1 MTHRRIVITSLSL
14 ALVGLLGLSACGGS
28 GEQAQQGAQGAPEL
42 PVRTLASSDFSVD
55 NSYPAVIRGED
66 DAEIRPKVSGFI
78 TKVLVSEGQAVRP
91 GQALFQL
98 DDVTY
103 RAAVN
108 QATASLT
115 SAQAALS
122 TAQLNER
129 NSKELLAKNIISTS
143 AYEEVANA
151 LSSAQAG
158 VAVAKANLTAARE
171 NLSFCTVSSPVA
183 GVVGSIN
190 YRVGNLVSPQSAQ
203 ALTQVSNTKQA
214 FVYFSLSERE
224 LRSYTGGQVSG
235 DLTTLFP
242 KVRLT
247 LADGSSYPEEGT
259 VKGVS
264 GVIDRTT
271 GSVTLR
277 VDFPNAAGQLR
288 SGGVGTIHLP
298 ARTTAAILVP
308 QSATVEMLHKKFVY
322 TLGSDGKVKFT
333 EITVSP
339 YDDGQSYTVTS
350 GLKVGDRIVTAGT
363 TTLREGM
370 EIKALSEAE
379 YAARQEAIQKQMMGG
394 GAQRK

>member
-28 GEQAQQGAQGAPEL
+28 GEQAQQGAQGTPEL

-108 QATASLT
+108 QAAASLS

-143 AYEEVANA
+143 NYEEVANA

-158 VAVAKANLTAARE
+158 VAVANLTAARE

-379 YAARQEAIQKQMMGG
+379 YAARQETIQKQMMGG

>member
-1 MTHRRIVITSLSL
+1 M
-14 ALVGLLGLSACGGS
+14 
-28 GEQAQQGAQGAPEL
+28 
-42 PVRTLASSDFSVD
+42 
-55 NSYPAVIRGED
+55 
-66 DAEIRPKVSGFI
+66 
-78 TKVLVSEGQAVRP
+78 
-91 GQALFQL
+91 
-98 DDVTY
+98 
-103 RAAVN
+103 
-108 QATASLT
+108 
-115 SAQAALS
+115 
-122 TAQLNER
+122 
-129 NSKELLAKNIISTS
+129 
-143 AYEEVANA
+143 
-151 LSSAQAG
+151 
-158 VAVAKANLTAARE
+158 AVAKANLTAARE

-190 YRVGNLVSPQSAQ
+190 YRVGNLVSPQSTQ

-235 DLTTLFP
+235 DLTALFP
-242 KVRLT
+242 KVSLT

-288 SGGVGTIHLP
+288 SGGVGTVHLP